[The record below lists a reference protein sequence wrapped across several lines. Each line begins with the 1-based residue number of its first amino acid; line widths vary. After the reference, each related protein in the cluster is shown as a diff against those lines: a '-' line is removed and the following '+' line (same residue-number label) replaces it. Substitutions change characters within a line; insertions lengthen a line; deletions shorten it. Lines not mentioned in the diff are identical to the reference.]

1 MKITNKYEEELEIE
15 VGDWVGFKSDIEQYG
30 KIKSIQR
37 GRDTLILTNED
48 GFDGDYIGGD
58 KETLVWFQDVWKDPE

>member
-1 MKITNKYEEELEIE
+1 MKIINKWEEECEIK

-37 GRDTLILTNED
+37 GRNTLILTNED
-48 GFDGDYIGGD
+48 GFDGEYIGGD
-58 KETLVWFQDVWKDPE
+58 TETLVWFQDVWVDPQ

>member
-1 MKITNKYEEELEIE
+1 VKIINKWEEELEIQ
-15 VGDWVGFKSDIEQYG
+15 VGDWVGFKSDIEQCG

-37 GRDTLILTNED
+37 GRNTLILTNED

-58 KETLVWFQDVWKDPE
+58 TETLVGFEDIWEE

>member
-1 MKITNKYEEELEIE
+1 MKIKNKYEEELEIE

-37 GRDTLILTNED
+37 GRNTLILTNED

-58 KETLVWFQDVWKDPE
+58 TETLVSFEDIWEE